1 MANKNED
8 KTLVKIFSNRKN
20 KWWKSDFDGYTDNED
35 EAGVYTKE
43 EIDEVYGDINFDKTR
58 PDYMVLASK

>member
-1 MANKNED
+1 MANKNEE

-20 KWWKSDFDGYTDNED
+20 KWWKPDFDGYTENEN

-43 EIDEVYGDINFDKTR
+43 KIDEIYGDINFDQTR